1 MQNLVIL
8 AGNVGATPEA
18 RTTQG
23 GTRITHFSLAT
34 SRPKRDSNGKILR
47 DDNNRRLEDTEWH
60 RITCFNGVGKTVEQY
75 VDKGMKVMVR
85 GRIHYTRWTDSE
97 NIERYGVEIID
108 EQRRVMQSLFAR
120 AVREHVVQRAGIRIV
135 LHHQL
140 HHHAAPLA
148 IGGGVIKRPLH
159 PAMLR
164 RGERDMAQHKERA

>member
-34 SRPKRDSNGKILR
+34 SRPKRDSTGKILR
-47 DDNNRRLEDTEWH
+47 DDNNRRIEDTEWH

-85 GRIHYTRWTDSE
+85 GRIHYTRWTDNE
-97 NIERYGVEIID
+97 NIERYGVEIIAD
-108 EQRRVMQSLFAR
+108 EVTFLTR
-120 AVREHVVQRAGIRIV
+120 AKSNDN
-135 LHHQL
+135 
-140 HHHAAPLA
+140 
-148 IGGGVIKRPLH
+148 GGHSQDPEDDEIPF
-159 PAMLR
+159 
-164 RGERDMAQHKERA
+164 